1 MFSPPP
7 QTHISNKTYY
17 EILEIEKEA
26 SEDEIKKAYRRLSL
40 KYHPDRN
47 HSPDAT
53 ETIKNINTAYET
65 LKDKE
70 TRRLYDHHLNGG
82 GGGMEFP
89 GFGGMGGGPYQS
101 GGGGGPM
108 FFHTNFGNGG
118 EHVDFANIGNIFE
131 SVFGGGNGI
140 NPNFFHQ
147 HIHQQLNKSI
157 PIVTNIDITFTQSYT
172 GCVVPIEINK
182 IILLNGEQIKN
193 PETIYVTIP
202 EGIDNNEI
210 IIIREKGNETIN
222 GTKGDVKVF
231 INIKKDLSNVA
242 EMNFERKGLDLILK
256 KNISLK
262 EALCG
267 FSFNIKHIN
276 GSNYCIKNNNSIVCP
291 NQKQVVP
298 KLGMKRDGNIGNLI
312 VEYTVEFPTSLDD
325 SIKESLKI
333 VLPD

>member
-1 MFSPPP
+1 MFSPPQ

-17 EILEIEKEA
+17 EILEVGKEA
-26 SEDEIKKAYRRLSL
+26 TEDEIKKSYRRLSL
-40 KYHPDRN
+40 QYHPDRN
-47 HSPDAT
+47 PSPEAT
-53 ETIKNINTAYET
+53 EKIRNINTAYET
-65 LKDKE
+65 LGDKE
-70 TRRLYDHHLNGG
+70 NRKRYDLQLNGG

-89 GFGGMGGGPYQS
+89 AFANGRGGGPGQ
-101 GGGGGPM
+101 M

-118 EHVDFANIGNIFE
+118 EHVDFANINNIFE

-147 HIHQQLNKSI
+147 HIHQQLNKTM
-157 PIVTNIDITFTQSYT
+157 PIVINIDITFTQSYT

-182 IILLNGEQIKN
+182 IIVLNGEQVRK
-193 PETIYVTIP
+193 PETVYVTIP
-202 EGIDNNEI
+202 EGIDNNEV
-210 IIIREKGNETIN
+210 IIIRDKGNETAN

-242 EMNFERKGLDLILK
+242 EASFERKGLDLILK

-267 FSFNIKHIN
+267 FSFNIKHIS
-276 GSNYCIKNNNSIVCP
+276 GSNYCIKNNNSIICP

-298 KLGMKRDGNIGNLI
+298 KLGMKKDGNIGNLI
-312 VEYTVEFPTSLDD
+312 VEYTINFPTSLDD
-325 SIKESLKI
+325 STKESIKSF
-333 VLPD
+333 LPD